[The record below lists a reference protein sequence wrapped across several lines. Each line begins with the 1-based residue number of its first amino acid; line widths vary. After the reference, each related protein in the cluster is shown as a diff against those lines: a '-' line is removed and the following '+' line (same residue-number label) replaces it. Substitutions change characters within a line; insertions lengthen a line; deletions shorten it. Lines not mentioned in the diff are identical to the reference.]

1 MKKGLNAEILSV
13 AARFR
18 PESMED
24 QTRERLSLF
33 IEDIREMGVKTHL
46 VGKEH
51 LRKNILRQFVDSIML
66 LNLFEKEYEGSGA
79 IADIG
84 SGAGFPG
91 MVWKILAPELEITL
105 MEKKRKLASF
115 LAREAKRLKLDDID
129 IFEGRAEE
137 AGKGYYRAVVS
148 KAAGKLERMLPV
160 ADRLLG
166 EGGVYLTVKGTG
178 YGSGERVEGRGRM
191 KLSRSV
197 EMGKNRGRAVI
208 FRKT

>member
-1 MKKGLNAEILSV
+1 MKKGLISEIISV
-13 AARFR
+13 AARCR
-18 PESMED
+18 QESMED

-51 LRKNILRQFVDSIML
+51 LRKNILRQIIDSIML
-66 LNLFEKEYEGSGA
+66 LNLFEKEHEGGGP

-105 MEKKRKLASF
+105 IERKSKLASF
-115 LAREAKRLKLDDID
+115 LEREARRLKLDDID
-129 IFEGRAEE
+129 IFEGKAEE
-137 AGKGYYRAVVS
+137 AGKGYYRAAVS
-148 KAAGKLERMLPV
+148 KAAGKLDSILPV
-160 ADRLLG
+160 AESLLQ
-166 EGGVYLTVKGTG
+166 EGGLYLTVKGTG
-178 YGSGERVEGRGRM
+178 HGSGERVEGCGKM
-191 KLSRSV
+191 KLNGSV
-197 EMGKNRGRAVI
+197 ELGKNRGRVFI